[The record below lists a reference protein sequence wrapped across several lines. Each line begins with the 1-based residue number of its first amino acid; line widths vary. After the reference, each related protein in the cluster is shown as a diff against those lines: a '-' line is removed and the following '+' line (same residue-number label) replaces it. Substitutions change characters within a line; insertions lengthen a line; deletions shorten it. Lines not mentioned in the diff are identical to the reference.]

1 MGKDNFTRAKG
12 DNSGSGDILVNNK
25 LEGKVTNLTTNEV
38 VEYEGKF
45 IAMNDSIVCSLND
58 SILKIKS
65 LKSTK
70 K

>member
-1 MGKDNFTRAKG
+1 MYIVKG